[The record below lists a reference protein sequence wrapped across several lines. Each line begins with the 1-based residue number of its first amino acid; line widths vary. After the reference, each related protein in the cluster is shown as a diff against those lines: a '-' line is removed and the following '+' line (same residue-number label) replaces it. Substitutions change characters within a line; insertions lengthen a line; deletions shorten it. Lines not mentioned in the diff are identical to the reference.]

1 MVGEISSKIEG
12 LDLNARCLRMFI
24 SFEIIRQCALIILR
38 LVLGTLHRPKVRNAY
53 NAIDD
58 SFNLTERIPME
69 YELICPISTLSLI
82 IFLLKPA

>member
-1 MVGEISSKIEG
+1 VGNSTRDCIKILCTTIHEMVGEISSKIEG

-53 NAIDD
+53 NAID
-58 SFNLTERIPME
+58 
-69 YELICPISTLSLI
+69 
-82 IFLLKPA
+82 